1 MKRILLLL
9 GLGLIVINVT
19 NGCNKSPDTTSTT
32 ATDTNSVATNSAAP
46 AGH

>member
-19 NGCNKSPDTTSTT
+19 NGCNKAADTTTT
-32 ATDTNSVATNSAAP
+32 TTDTNTMATNAAP
-46 AGH
+46 PAAK